1 MIAPGQSPCSFV
13 ADCFPATVCSTACRK
28 SALGS
33 LANTARACVF
43 PPRAYFAFHHRRAGG
58 RECNL
63 QRGRRARAPHADHC
77 RGGSGG
83 IEKEGVILERS
94 LLTRGRRVFAPGIIA
109 SPACCGRIR
118 VGRRHSLAVSRRVAL
133 YRSKRISPV
142 EVVTATLDRIDRL
155 DRLYNAFV
163 MIDREGALRDARASE
178 ERWRQHRL
186 ARQARLSY
194 LPCASSPSI
203 LAVVFLISTTSN
215 RVSSEPKSPLPGN
228 GIFRAETKRPKQ
240 PRRFKDAVAGTKSR

>member
-1 MIAPGQSPCSFV
+1 MSKTTRHLTLSMWKPEHDDNCLLLLKHTVPLYSGIIPPDFVIAPGQSPCSFV

-94 LLTRGRRVFAPGIIA
+94 LLTRGRRVFGRGIIA

-118 VGRRHSLAVSRRVAL
+118 VGRRHFLAVTRRHSRAL
-133 YRSKRISPV
+133 SF
-142 EVVTATLDRIDRL
+142 EA
-155 DRLYNAFV
+155 NF
-163 MIDREGALRDARASE
+163 AR
-178 ERWRQHRL
+178 
-186 ARQARLSY
+186 
-194 LPCASSPSI
+194 
-203 LAVVFLISTTSN
+203 
-215 RVSSEPKSPLPGN
+215 
-228 GIFRAETKRPKQ
+228 
-240 PRRFKDAVAGTKSR
+240 